1 MIKGT
6 AMEKQETK
14 NSETSK
20 EISLIDLLVVLLKFR
35 KMIIGVTVAVFCLVV
50 IGYFIYPA
58 YQYNR
63 QSDLKEP
70 EFETVVAVSLLP
82 GTDFFLPRSQFG
94 ACFRKPEILIE
105 ALGNSGIRP
114 PREEMADWLLP
125 LNGVYKENSKE
136 EKIYASPN
144 KKLRINENM
153 AAGMIEFTFKSG
165 DPKEGGLFLN
175 RLIAL
180 GGEAA
185 EVHIKTAGRAYVES
199 FEAATQNPGF
209 SGAENT
215 LGEKGWEQYLFAR
228 SVLAGSVRAF
238 SVFFEPYTV
247 ERESKTEDAFR
258 TLTDFQ
264 EAYRK
269 RAPLFVVAA
278 FLLSCFLAFAAHE
291 IMYIRNNAEAMEKIR
306 GALKKTDKDL

>member
-1 MIKGT
+1 
-6 AMEKQETK
+6 MERQETK

-63 QSDLKEP
+63 QSNLKDPEP
-70 EFETVVAVSLLP
+70 EFETVMAVSLLP
-82 GTDFFLPRSQFG
+82 ETDFFLSRPQFG
-94 ACFRKPEILIE
+94 SYFRRPEILIE
-105 ALGNSGIRP
+105 ALGNSGIRLP
-114 PREEMADWLLP
+114 QEEIAEWLLP
-125 LNGVYKENSKE
+125 LNGNYKDGYRE

-165 DPKEGGLFLN
+165 DPKEGAVFLN
-175 RLIAL
+175 QLVAL

-185 EVHIKTAGRAYVES
+185 EAYINAAGQTYMES
-199 FEAATQNPGF
+199 FETVMGQPEF
-209 SGAENT
+209 SGTGNA
-215 LGEKGWEQYLFAR
+215 LFEKDRERYLFAR
-228 SVLAGSVRAF
+228 SVLAGSTKAF

-247 ERESKTEDAFR
+247 EQKLDSFEPPADFR
-258 TLTDFQ
+258 G
-264 EAYRK
+264 AYRK
-269 RAPLFVVAA
+269 RALLLVVAA
-278 FLLSCFLAFAAHE
+278 FLLSCFFAFAAHE
-291 IMYIRNNAEAMEKIR
+291 IMDIRGNEDTMEKIR
-306 GALKKTDKDL
+306 GALKKPDRDHL